1 MGLDESS
8 TGGFDIAPDAA
19 SGVVPIGHQATFH
32 CRASE
37 GFVISKWEVTPP
49 TARPLSTNVAKQL
62 ELLHM
67 LGIAFTFEMSMRES
81 YLVINATNITDGSIV
96 QCEVEESENRLTA
109 SKTPPVQTV
118 FYGEFS

>member
-19 SGVVPIGHQATFH
+19 SGIVPIGHQATFH

-49 TARPLSTNVAKQL
+49 TIRTLATNVGGQL
-62 ELLHM
+62 HLFHM

-81 YLVINATNITDGSIV
+81 YLVINATNATDGSIV
-96 QCEVEESENRLTA
+96 QCEVESETRLNA
-109 SKTPPVQTV
+109 DKSPPVQTV